1 MNTAFHPFP
10 SLPLELRLKIWSHLL
25 PAPRIVN
32 IIAISSDE
40 RQQLSNV
47 AGENAISS
55 PKWVTSFVEHLQS
68 PYQALPALLYVNR
81 ETRTLLLKKWKVLQ
95 GIEVL
100 GKKDMRALGF
110 DRFEEEE
117 RREPVRRT
125 GWRVKGAEAQTSTG
139 GQESIF
145 YLHPPSLNTPP
156 VLFNPDIDLLFLAD
170 PPSTRKVS
178 SISVLVRWLDKE
190 VVESVKNLA
199 IPYYSWRKD
208 NTFGKIGCLREF
220 ESLQRLW
227 VAFVGD
233 EGRENAGWLAAVDR
247 GEVGAEQG
255 EPYLCEIREQIRG
268 DLAMEKALLGWER
281 PVVRVVKDRGV
292 VMRELGECGAWV
304 RGMGWHGCFPYCE
317 CMRTPERVTG

>member
-1 MNTAFHPFP
+1 MNPTFRPFP

-25 PAPRIVN
+25 PAPRIID
-32 IIAISSDE
+32 IIAISTDE
-40 RQQLSNV
+40 RQQLSSFPQDTTL
-47 AGENAISS
+47 SS
-55 PKWVTSFVEHLQS
+55 PKWVTSFVDRLQS
-68 PYQALPALLYVNR
+68 PHQPLCALYYVNR

-95 GIEVL
+95 GIEIV
-100 GKKDMRALGF
+100 GKNDMRAIGF

-125 GWRVKGAEAQTSTG
+125 GWRVKGAEDQTPIG
-139 GQESIF
+139 GQDSIF
-145 YLHPPSLNTPP
+145 YLHPPSFNTPP

-178 SISVLVRWLDKE
+178 SISVLVRWLDKD

-208 NTFGKIGCLREF
+208 NTFGKIGSLKEF
-220 ESLQRLW
+220 KSLQRLW

-233 EGRENAGWLAAVDR
+233 EGRENIGWLAAVNR
-247 GEVGAEQG
+247 GEVWAEQG

-268 DLAMEKALLGWER
+268 DLAMEKALVDWQR
-281 PVVRVVKDRGV
+281 PAVRVVKDRGV
-292 VMRELGECGAWV
+292 VMRELEECDSWV
-304 RGMGWHGCFPYCE
+304 RGMGRHGCVPHCE
-317 CMRTPERVTG
+317 CMRTPERVME